1 MMMMKSFKEY
11 LSGVDPSNY
20 RSPVEEEQENSEK
33 KKWKQLVEEQ
43 NVTYGWS
50 AFKYNEED
58 SSNYIRWITRKDVY

>member
-1 MMMMKSFKEY
+1 MMKTFREY

-20 RSPVEEEQENSEK
+20 RSSVVEEERENSEK

-50 AFKYNEED
+50 AFKGNEEATEE
-58 SSNYIRWITRKDVY
+58 YISWITTRSKI